1 MKNFISNPVTIT
13 CAREY
18 VLHEKRKNIYCK
30 PKPRM
35 CGVGRFLFH
44 KGFKFLGRV
53 SSFFITLPVQHPG
66 GVGTLSSQRDF
77 RGHIPALAASA
88 ED

>member
-1 MKNFISNPVTIT
+1 MFIHMNEKFQIMLPLR
-13 CAREY
+13 A
-18 VLHEKRKNIYCK
+18 LEKRIYCK
-30 PKPRM
+30 PKSRM

-44 KGFKFLGRV
+44 KGIKFLGRV
-53 SSFFITLPVQHPG
+53 SSLFITLPVQHPG